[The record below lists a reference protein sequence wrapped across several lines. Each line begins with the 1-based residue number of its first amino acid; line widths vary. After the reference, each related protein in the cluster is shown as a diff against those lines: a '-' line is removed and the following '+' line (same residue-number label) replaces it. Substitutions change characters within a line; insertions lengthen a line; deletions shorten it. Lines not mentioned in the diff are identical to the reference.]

1 MKLNKN
7 LKTIAM
13 SLGIGLTLLAGA
25 NVYAATKTGT
35 LTYKDLEA
43 RYKLDVDWNWFD
55 NDNAVAETKFVN
67 PKSGYKVAVRLE
79 MWKNGKMQGYKYQ
92 EDKKWAQVTYSWTG
106 VDVYQSRHSI
116 NDVST
121 NKELVVRSL
130 RDD

>member
-1 MKLNKN
+1 
-7 LKTIAM
+7 M

-43 RYKLDVDWNWFD
+43 RYKLNVDWNWFD